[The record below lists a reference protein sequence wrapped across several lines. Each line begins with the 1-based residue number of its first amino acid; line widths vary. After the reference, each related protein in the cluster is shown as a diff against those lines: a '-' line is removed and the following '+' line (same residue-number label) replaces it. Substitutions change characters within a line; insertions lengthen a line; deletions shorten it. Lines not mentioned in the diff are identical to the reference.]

1 MHKEILSLAIPSI
14 VTNITVPLLGLVDV
28 AIVGHMGDASY
39 IGAIAVGTMMMN
51 VICWLFGFL
60 RMGTSGMTSQA
71 YGRGDSKEAATILFQ
86 AIALGAAIGILFVL
100 FQPLLLRLF
109 LFFMRP
115 SDEIRAFASVYF
127 HVCVFGLPAALVMY
141 GLTGWFIGMQDTRTP
156 MTVSIFQNIVNIMT
170 SLLLVYVFGMKV
182 EGVALGTLTAQY
194 SGLLLALYIL
204 RRKYASHYQ
213 LLFSQF
219 TLKPGDYSS
228 FSYKHT
234 LNRFFRVNRDI
245 FLRTLFLV
253 AVNAAFTSVGSRQGD
268 VILAVNTLLFQF
280 FTLYSYIMDG
290 FAYAG
295 EAICG
300 KYYGAGNAPSFH
312 ACIRR
317 LFAWGVIMTVVY
329 TAAYYFGAND
339 ILHVLSNEQTVI
351 EASEPY
357 LLWVALIPVAGM
369 GAFIWDGVFIGITD
383 SRGMLLSCFVAAIVF
398 AIILSLFFTTMGN
411 HALWLALL
419 SYLLARGVMQTMLFW
434 RAKGEGLRTKD

>member
-219 TLKPGDYSS
+219 TLKPVVYSS

-398 AIILSLFFTTMGN
+398 AIMLTLFFTTMGN

-434 RAKGEGLRTKD
+434 RAKD

>member
-300 KYYGAGNAPSFH
+300 KYYGAGNLPSFH

-357 LLWVALIPVAGM
+357 LLWVALIPIAGM

-398 AIILSLFFTTMGN
+398 AIMLSLFFTTMGN

-434 RAKGEGLRTKD
+434 RAKV

>member
-357 LLWVALIPVAGM
+357 LLWVALIPIAGM

-398 AIILSLFFTTMGN
+398 AIMLSLFFTTMGN

-434 RAKGEGLRTKD
+434 RAAEV

>member
-398 AIILSLFFTTMGN
+398 AIMLSLFFTTMGN

-419 SYLLARGVMQTMLFW
+419 SYLLARGIMQTMLFW
-434 RAKGEGLRTKD
+434 RSKG

>member
-204 RRKYASHYQ
+204 RRKYAPHYQ

-434 RAKGEGLRTKD
+434 RAKG

>member
-419 SYLLARGVMQTMLFW
+419 SYLLARGVMQTILFW
-434 RAKGEGLRTKD
+434 RSKV

>member
-86 AIALGAAIGILFVL
+86 AIALGAAIGIVFVL

-398 AIILSLFFTTMGN
+398 AIMLSLFFTTMGN

-419 SYLLARGVMQTMLFW
+419 SYLLARGIMQTILFW
-434 RAKGEGLRTKD
+434 RAAEV

>member
-71 YGRGDSKEAATILFQ
+71 YGRGDSKEAATVLFQ

-156 MTVSIFQNIVNIMT
+156 MMVSIFQNIVNIMT

-434 RAKGEGLRTKD
+434 RAAEV

>member
-398 AIILSLFFTTMGN
+398 AIMLSLFFTTMGN

>member
-300 KYYGAGNAPSFH
+300 KYYGAGNMPSFH

-398 AIILSLFFTTMGN
+398 AIMLSLFFTTMGN

-419 SYLLARGVMQTMLFW
+419 SYLLARGVMQTLLFW
-434 RAKGEGLRTKD
+434 RAKG

>member
-300 KYYGAGNAPSFH
+300 KYYGAGNMPSFH

-398 AIILSLFFTTMGN
+398 AIMLSLFFTTMGN

-419 SYLLARGVMQTMLFW
+419 SYLLARGIMQTMLFW
-434 RAKGEGLRTKD
+434 RAKG

>member
-219 TLKPGDYSS
+219 TLKPGVYSS

-398 AIILSLFFTTMGN
+398 AIMLSLFFTTMGN

-419 SYLLARGVMQTMLFW
+419 SYLLARGVMQTILFW
-434 RAKGEGLRTKD
+434 RPKG

>member
-204 RRKYASHYQ
+204 RRKYVSHYQ

-383 SRGMLLSCFVAAIVF
+383 SRGMLMSCFVAAIVF
-398 AIILSLFFTTMGN
+398 AIMLSLFFTTMGN

-434 RAKGEGLRTKD
+434 RAAEV

>member
-398 AIILSLFFTTMGN
+398 AIMLSLFFTTMGN

-419 SYLLARGVMQTMLFW
+419 SYLLARGIMQTMLFW
-434 RAKGEGLRTKD
+434 RAKG

>member
-369 GAFIWDGVFIGITD
+369 GAFLWDGVFIGITD

-434 RAKGEGLRTKD
+434 RAAEV

>member
-213 LLFSQF
+213 LLFLQF

-398 AIILSLFFTTMGN
+398 AIMLSLFFTTMGN

-434 RAKGEGLRTKD
+434 RAKD

>member
-219 TLKPGDYSS
+219 TLKPGVYSS

-434 RAKGEGLRTKD
+434 RAKG

>member
-115 SDEIRAFASVYF
+115 SDEIRAFASIYF

-219 TLKPGDYSS
+219 TLKPGVYSS

-357 LLWVALIPVAGM
+357 LLWVALIPIAGM

-419 SYLLARGVMQTMLFW
+419 SYLLARGVMQTILFW
-434 RAKGEGLRTKD
+434 RAKG

>member
-219 TLKPGDYSS
+219 TLKPGVYSS

-398 AIILSLFFTTMGN
+398 AIMLSLFFTTMGN

-434 RAKGEGLRTKD
+434 RAKD

>member
-228 FSYKHT
+228 FSHKHT

-300 KYYGAGNAPSFH
+300 KYYGAGNMPSFH

-398 AIILSLFFTTMGN
+398 AIMLSLFFTTMGN

-434 RAKGEGLRTKD
+434 RAKG

>member
-419 SYLLARGVMQTMLFW
+419 SYLLARGVMQSMLFW
-434 RAKGEGLRTKD
+434 RAAEV

>member
-329 TAAYYFGAND
+329 TAAYYFGAKD

-434 RAKGEGLRTKD
+434 RAKV

>member
-219 TLKPGDYSS
+219 TLKPVDYSS

-300 KYYGAGNAPSFH
+300 KYYGAGNMPSFH

-398 AIILSLFFTTMGN
+398 AIMLSLFFTTMGN

-434 RAKGEGLRTKD
+434 RSKGEGLRTKD

>member
-219 TLKPGDYSS
+219 TLKPVVYSS

-357 LLWVALIPVAGM
+357 LLWVALIPIAGM

-398 AIILSLFFTTMGN
+398 AIMLSLFFTTMGN

-419 SYLLARGVMQTMLFW
+419 SYLLARGVMQTILFW
-434 RAKGEGLRTKD
+434 RSKG

>member
-369 GAFIWDGVFIGITD
+369 GAFIWDGIFIGITD

-419 SYLLARGVMQTMLFW
+419 SYLLARGVMQTILFW
-434 RAKGEGLRTKD
+434 RSKG

>member
-219 TLKPGDYSS
+219 TLKPGVYSS

-300 KYYGAGNAPSFH
+300 KYYGAGNMPSFH

-398 AIILSLFFTTMGN
+398 AIMLSLFFTTMGN

-434 RAKGEGLRTKD
+434 RSKG

>member
-170 SLLLVYVFGMKV
+170 SLLLVYVLGMKV

-219 TLKPGDYSS
+219 TLKPVVYSS

-419 SYLLARGVMQTMLFW
+419 SYLLARGVMQTILFW
-434 RAKGEGLRTKD
+434 RSKG

>member
-300 KYYGAGNAPSFH
+300 KYYGAGNTPSFH

-339 ILHVLSNEQTVI
+339 ILHVLSNEQPVI

-419 SYLLARGVMQTMLFW
+419 SYLLARGLMQTMLFW
-434 RAKGEGLRTKD
+434 RSKG

>member
-300 KYYGAGNAPSFH
+300 KYYGAGNVPSFH

-398 AIILSLFFTTMGN
+398 AIILSLFFTAMGN

-434 RAKGEGLRTKD
+434 RAKV

>member
-300 KYYGAGNAPSFH
+300 KYYGAGNMPSFH

-351 EASEPY
+351 DASEPY

-398 AIILSLFFTTMGN
+398 AIMLSLFFTTMGN

-434 RAKGEGLRTKD
+434 RAAEV

>member
-194 SGLLLALYIL
+194 SGLLMALYIL

-398 AIILSLFFTTMGN
+398 AIMLSLFFTTMGN

-419 SYLLARGVMQTMLFW
+419 SYLLARGVMQTILFW
-434 RAKGEGLRTKD
+434 RAKG

>member
-39 IGAIAVGTMMMN
+39 IGAIAVGSMMMN

-219 TLKPGDYSS
+219 TLKPVVYSS

-398 AIILSLFFTTMGN
+398 AIMLSLFFTTMGN

-434 RAKGEGLRTKD
+434 RSKG

>member
-398 AIILSLFFTTMGN
+398 AIMLSLFFTTMGN

-419 SYLLARGVMQTMLFW
+419 SYLLARGIMQTILFW
-434 RAKGEGLRTKD
+434 RSKV

>member
-204 RRKYASHYQ
+204 RRKYAPHYQ

-219 TLKPGDYSS
+219 TLKPGVYSS

-300 KYYGAGNAPSFH
+300 KYYGAGNMPSFH

-357 LLWVALIPVAGM
+357 LLWVALIPIAGM

-434 RAKGEGLRTKD
+434 RAKV

>member
-398 AIILSLFFTTMGN
+398 AIMLSLFFTTMGN

-419 SYLLARGVMQTMLFW
+419 SYLLARGVMQTILFW
-434 RAKGEGLRTKD
+434 RSKV

>member
-219 TLKPGDYSS
+219 TLKPVVYSS

-398 AIILSLFFTTMGN
+398 AIMLSLFFTTMGN

-434 RAKGEGLRTKD
+434 RAKV

>member
-39 IGAIAVGTMMMN
+39 IGAIAVGSMMMN

-398 AIILSLFFTTMGN
+398 AIMLSLFFTTMGN

-434 RAKGEGLRTKD
+434 RSKG

>member
-14 VTNITVPLLGLVDV
+14 VTNITVPLLGLVGV

-39 IGAIAVGTMMMN
+39 IGAIAVGSMMMN

-60 RMGTSGMTSQA
+60 RMGTRGMTSQA
-71 YGRGDSKEAATILFQ
+71 YGRGNSKEAATVLFQ

-170 SLLLVYVFGMKV
+170 SLLLVSVFGMKV

-398 AIILSLFFTTMGN
+398 AIMLSLFFTTMGN

-419 SYLLARGVMQTMLFW
+419 SYLLARGIMQTMLFW
-434 RAKGEGLRTKD
+434 RAAEV

>member
-398 AIILSLFFTTMGN
+398 AIMLSLFFTTMGN

-419 SYLLARGVMQTMLFW
+419 SYLLARGIMQTILFW
-434 RAKGEGLRTKD
+434 RAAEV

>member
-434 RAKGEGLRTKD
+434 RSKV